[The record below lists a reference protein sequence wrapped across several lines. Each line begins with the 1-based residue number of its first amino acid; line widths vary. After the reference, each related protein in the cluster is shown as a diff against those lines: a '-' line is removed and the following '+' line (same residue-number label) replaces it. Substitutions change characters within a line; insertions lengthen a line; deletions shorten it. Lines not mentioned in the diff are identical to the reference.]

1 MGQATVCP
9 IIVSMRLIAGF
20 LLWLA
25 AACAQPF
32 FFIQATDPQFGMYA
46 ENRNF
51 TQETANFEF
60 LIATAN
66 RLRPAFV
73 IVTGDLVNRTGDAA
87 QTAEYL
93 RIAGRL
99 DPAIPI
105 YHVPGNHDMG
115 NAPTPEALAAYRAKF
130 GPDYYT
136 FRAGPMAGIVL
147 DSTLIY
153 DSRQVPGEAEKQ
165 EAWLR
170 AELEKAKRDGVR
182 HIVVFQHHPWFVHSP
197 DEPDQYENLPKASR
211 ARYLKLFEEYGIHQ
225 VFAGHYHQN
234 AAARNGSLEMV
245 TTGPIGKPLRGGAS
259 GFRIGVIRNGGVE
272 HQYCQMGDV
281 PNRIER

>member
-1 MGQATVCP
+1 
-9 IIVSMRLIAGF
+9 MRLIAGLF
-20 LLWLA
+20 LWLA

-46 ENRNF
+46 DNRDF
-51 TQETANFEF
+51 AQETPNFEF

-66 RLRPAFV
+66 RLHPAFV
-73 IVTGDLVNRTGDAA
+73 IVTGDLVNRAGDPA

-105 YHVPGNHDMG
+105 YHVPGNHDTG
-115 NAPTPEALAAYRAKF
+115 NAPTPESLAEYRAKF
-130 GPDYYT
+130 GPDYYA

-147 DSTLIY
+147 NSTLIF
-153 DSRQVPGEAEKQ
+153 DSRNVRGEAEKQ

-170 AELEKAKRDGVR
+170 GELDKAKREGAR

-197 DEPDQYENLPKASR
+197 DEPDAYENLPKASR
-211 ARYLKLFEEYGIHQ
+211 GKYLRLLEEYGVRF
-225 VFAGHYHQN
+225 VFAGHYHNN
-234 AAARNGSLEMV
+234 AAGRGGAIQVV
-245 TTGPIGKPLRGGAS
+245 TTGPIGKPLRGGVS
-259 GFRIGVIRNGGVE
+259 GFRIGVIQNGE
-272 HQYCQMGDV
+272 IQHQYYQMGDV
-281 PNRIER
+281 PNRLEH

>member
-9 IIVSMRLIAGF
+9 IIVCMRLIAGF

-51 TQETANFEF
+51 TQETTNFEF

-73 IVTGDLVNRTGDAA
+73 IVTGDLVNRTGDPA

-99 DPAIPI
+99 DSAIPI

-115 NAPTPEALAAYRAKF
+115 NAPTPESLAAYRAKF
-130 GPDYYT
+130 GPDYYA

-147 DSTLIY
+147 DSTLIF

-170 AELEKAKRDGVR
+170 AELEKAKRDGIA

-211 ARYLKLFEEYGIHQ
+211 VRYLKLFEESGIRQ

-245 TTGPIGKPLRGGAS
+245 TTGPIGKPLRGGVS
-259 GFRIGVIRNGGVE
+259 GFRIGVIRNGGIE
-272 HQYCQMGDV
+272 HQYYQMGDV